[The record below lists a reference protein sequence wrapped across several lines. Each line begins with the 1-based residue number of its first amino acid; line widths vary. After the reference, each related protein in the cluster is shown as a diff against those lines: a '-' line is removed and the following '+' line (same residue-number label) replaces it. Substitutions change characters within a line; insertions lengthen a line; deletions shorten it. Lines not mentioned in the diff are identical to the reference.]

1 MPLRVGTPTGS
12 TVPKDI
18 RVGAA
23 PVKSVHVG
31 TATGEVELWRRTENT
46 LGAFTVVTADT
57 TLSFPAWAQYV
68 DIVAIGAGGSGHGGN
83 VVNADGQG
91 GSPGAWAA
99 KTMEGAAGQ
108 SVTVTVGKPAGG
120 DQAGGATTVS
130 TPYVG
135 TAGTNTLIAAGGAAG
150 PGYGNANGTGA
161 GTSTAFG
168 VTFTGGGG
176 GGMNNP
182 GAAPGG
188 GGGGGDGWLGGYV
201 AGASGGRGQ
210 AWVRFRA
217 Y

>member
-1 MPLRVGTPTGS
+1 MPLRVGTSTGS

-18 RVGAA
+18 RVGATL
-23 PVKSVHVG
+23 VKSVHVG
-31 TATGEVELWRRTENT
+31 TATGGVELWRRTEDT
-46 LGAFTVVTADT
+46 LAAFTVVTADT

-91 GSPGAWAA
+91 GSPGTWAS
-99 KTMEGAAGQ
+99 KSMEGVAGQ
-108 SVTVTVGKPAGG
+108 SVTVTVDKPAGS

-135 TAGTNTLIAAGGAAG
+135 TAGTNTLTAAGGAAG

-188 GGGGGDGWLGGYV
+188 GGGGGDGWWGGYV

-210 AWVRFRA
+210 VWYRFRA

>member
-1 MPLRVGTPTGS
+1 MPLRVGTSTGS

-18 RVGAA
+18 RVGATL
-23 PVKSVHVG
+23 VESVHVG
-31 TATGEVELWRRTENT
+31 TATGEVELWRRTEDT
-46 LGAFTVVTADT
+46 LAAFTVATADT

-91 GSPGAWAA
+91 GSPGTWAA
-99 KTMEGAAGQ
+99 KTMEGVAGQ
-108 SVTVTVGKPAGG
+108 SVSITIGKPGAG
-120 DQAGGATTVS
+120 DQPGGVTSVTTA
-130 TPYVG
+130 YVG
-135 TAGTNTLIAAGGAAG
+135 TSGVNLVNAGGGAAG

-161 GTSTAFG
+161 GTYTAFG
-168 VTFTGGGG
+168 LTFTGGGG

-188 GGGGGDGWLGGYV
+188 GGGGGDGWWGGYV

-210 AWVRFRA
+210 IWYRLRS